1 MRPTTEKAQHTQPIS
16 PAPLRSVEVPFPS
29 PPQLVRTGGATSA
42 AAALFT
48 ATWAAAAEEANRV
61 SNQGA
66 AAMAMATAA
75 LARAMRGGSGAG
87 AGLAAGELLEGSRYR
102 GFLPPRYGRV
112 SWLLKRRWEV
122 RQDLAEMNGRI
133 NMVEFE
139 LKREV
144 QLMKFA
150 VEKQRAMA
158 RVEMMEAEANR
169 MQFRFRLMCGLVW
182 GGSLVYI
189 ASHSSALGLVQAFA
203 PNSSFEPVESHLVR
217 LRRGLRWQRLQMP
230 EDAAAADMDAGSTAE
245 VDRRRRPWWRWRVSE
260 LRASNKK
267 RFFRMNW
274 NAK

>member
-1 MRPTTEKAQHTQPIS
+1 MTGEKK
-16 PAPLRSVEVPFPS
+16 R
-29 PPQLVRTGGATSA
+29 
-42 AAALFT
+42 
-48 ATWAAAAEEANRV
+48 W
-61 SNQGA
+61 NQGA

-87 AGLAAGELLEGSRYR
+87 AGLAAGELLSKAPATRASSLPAMVASR
-102 GFLPPRYGRV
+102 GCSNGGGRCAKV
-112 SWLLKRRWEV
+112 A
-122 RQDLAEMNGRI
+122 DLAEMNGRI

-189 ASHSSALGLVQAFA
+189 ASH
-203 PNSSFEPVESHLVR
+203 R
-217 LRRGLRWQRLQMP
+217 Y
-230 EDAAAADMDAGSTAE
+230 
-245 VDRRRRPWWRWRVSE
+245 
-260 LRASNKK
+260 
-267 RFFRMNW
+267 
-274 NAK
+274 